1 MTRRGFLT
9 AGAGVVATLA
19 TGAAVWPRA
28 APAVS
33 LWHVW
38 SASRE
43 ALMRDLLA
51 EFAHREPGIAVEA
64 QLVQPDLMRAKVVAA
79 VHDRSLPDV
88 VGLHTDWF
96 ADVDPAQEFADLGGA
111 VADLDLERL
120 LLPRDLARNRRAGRL
135 LALPNTVAGA
145 MSLAYVD
152 LPRLRAHGID
162 PDPQWTFAGFTD
174 ASARYVRAANG
185 PQRLG
190 VIAWDPFL
198 ESGHPSLL
206 PLAFGAGE
214 PTVSADGRRSRLDAP
229 GIARVTAAIER
240 YVEEVYGP
248 WGGYRGLLAWRNQEA
263 GIISVGNVHGPL
275 ARGVQ
280 AFLFTGSW
288 AISMIRSERPA
299 LDFAIRPLP
308 GLDRPHG
315 GIACNAW
322 SYALRPGRAAPGS
335 AAVRLLRWLTVDP
348 AGNGAF
354 CRKQLRPCP
363 IAEVNRH
370 PDYATLG
377 SAWGDLHAVMAA
389 DIPFSGS
396 VHEHLLTPWWRDVPV
411 RRVAGEPMAAIVG
424 DIHQRY
430 QAYLDGLPRSAG

>member
-1 MTRRGFLT
+1 MTRRGFLA
-9 AGAGVVATLA
+9 AGAGVVAAFA
-19 TGAAVWPRA
+19 TGAALWPR
-28 APAVS
+28 PPRAVT

-43 ALMRDLLA
+43 ALMRELLA
-51 EFAHREPGIAVEA
+51 EFARREPGIAVEA

-79 VHDRSLPDV
+79 VRDRSLPDV

-96 ADVDPAQEFADLGGA
+96 ADIDPAREFADLSPA
-111 VADLDLERL
+111 VADIDLERL
-120 LLPRDLARNRRAGRL
+120 LLPRDLARNRHAGRL
-135 LALPNTVAGA
+135 VALPNTVAGA
-145 MSLAYVD
+145 MSLAYLD
-152 LPRLRAHGID
+152 LPRLRAHGIE
-162 PDPQWTFAGFTD
+162 PDPRWTFDSFTSD
-174 ASARYVRAANG
+174 SARYVRAAND
-185 PQRLG
+185 PKRLG
-190 VIAWDPFL
+190 VAAWDPFI

-206 PLAFGAGE
+206 PFAFGAGE

-229 GIARVTAAIER
+229 GVARVAAAIDR

-280 AFLFTGSW
+280 GILLTGSW
-288 AISMIRSERPA
+288 AVAMIRAETPD
-299 LDFAIRPLP
+299 LEFAIRPLP

-322 SYALRPGRAAPGS
+322 SYALRPDAAAPGS
-335 AAVRLLRWLTVDP
+335 PAVRLARWLTVDP

-354 CRKQLRPCP
+354 CRRQLRPCP

-370 PDYATLG
+370 ADYTALG
-377 SAWGDLHAVMAA
+377 AAWGDLQAVMAA
-389 DIPFSGS
+389 DVPFDGS
-396 VHEHLLTPWWRDVPV
+396 VHEHVLTPWWREVPV
-411 RRVAGEPMAAIVG
+411 RRVAGEPMAAIME

-430 QAYLDGLPRSAG
+430 QAYLDGLQRSAG

>member
-9 AGAGVVATLA
+9 AGAGVVATIA
-19 TGAAVWPRA
+19 AGAAVWPRTS
-28 APAVS
+28 PVVT

-51 EFAHREPGIAVEA
+51 EFAQREPGIAVEA
-64 QLVQPDLMRAKVVAA
+64 QLVQPDLMQAKVVAA
-79 VHDRSLPDV
+79 VRDRSLPDV
-88 VGLHTDWF
+88 VSLHTDWF
-96 ADVDPAQEFADLGGA
+96 ADIDAGQEFADLGPV
-111 VADLDLERL
+111 VADLDLDRL

-135 LALPNTVAGA
+135 RALPNTVAGA
-145 MSLAYVD
+145 MSLAYLD

-162 PDPQWTFAGFTD
+162 PDPRWTFDAFTAD
-174 ASARYVRAANG
+174 SARYVRAVNG
-185 PQRLG
+185 PERLG
-190 VIAWDPFL
+190 VIAWDPFI

-206 PLAFGAGE
+206 PFAFGAGE
-214 PTVSADGRRSRLDAP
+214 PTVGADGRRSRLDAP
-229 GIARVTAAIER
+229 GIARVTAAFDQ

-248 WGGYRGLLAWRNQEA
+248 WGGYRGLLAWRNREA
-263 GIISVGNVHGPL
+263 GIVSVGNVHGPL
-275 ARGVQ
+275 TRGVQ
-280 AFLFTGSW
+280 GFLFTGSW
-288 AISMIRSERPA
+288 AVSMIRSGHPE

-322 SYALRPGRAAPGS
+322 SYALRPDAAAPGS
-335 AAVRLLRWLTVDP
+335 AAARLLRWLTVDP

-354 CRKQLRPCP
+354 CRRQLRPCP

-370 PDYATLG
+370 PDYAVLG
-377 SAWGDLHAVMAA
+377 AAWNDLQAVMAT
-389 DIPFSGS
+389 DVPFTGS
-396 VHEHLLTPWWRDVPV
+396 VHEHVLTPWWREVPV
-411 RRVAGEPMAAIVG
+411 RRVTGEPMAAIVA
-424 DIHQRY
+424 DLHRRY

>member
-1 MTRRGFLT
+1 MTRRGFLA

-19 TGAAVWPRA
+19 TGAALWPRS
-28 APAVS
+28 PRTVT

-43 ALMRDLLA
+43 ALMHDLLA
-51 EFAHREPGIAVEA
+51 EFARRDPGIAVEA

-79 VHDRSLPDV
+79 VRDRSLPDV
-88 VGLHTDWF
+88 VGVHTDWF
-96 ADVDPAQEFADLGGA
+96 ADVDAVQEFADLGPA
-111 VADLDLERL
+111 IADLDLERL
-120 LLPRDLARNRRAGRL
+120 LLPRDLTRNRRGGRQV
-135 LALPNTVAGA
+135 ALPNTVAGA
-145 MSLAYVD
+145 MSLAYLD

-162 PDPQWTFAGFTD
+162 PDPQWTFDAFTD
-174 ASARYVRAANG
+174 VSARYVRAANG
-185 PQRLG
+185 MKRLG
-190 VIAWDPFL
+190 VVAWDPFI

-206 PLAFGAGE
+206 PFAFGAGE

-229 GIARVTAAIER
+229 GVARVAAAIER
-240 YVEEVYGP
+240 YVEAVYGP

-280 AFLFTGSW
+280 GFLFTGSW
-288 AISMIRSERPA
+288 AIAMIRSERPDLEFA
-299 LDFAIRPLP
+299 LRPLP

-322 SYALRPGRAAPGS
+322 SYALRPDAAAPGS
-335 AAVRLLRWLTVDP
+335 PAVRLLRWLTVDP

-354 CRKQLRPCP
+354 CRRQLRPCP
-363 IAEVNRH
+363 IVEVNRH

-377 SAWGDLHAVMAA
+377 AAWQDLHGVMAA
-389 DIPFSGS
+389 DVPFSGS
-396 VHEHLLTPWWRDVPV
+396 VHEHVLTPWWRDVPM
-411 RRVAGEPMAAIVG
+411 RRVAGEPMDAIMA
-424 DIHQRY
+424 DMHRRY
-430 QAYLDGLPRSAG
+430 QAYLDDLPRSAG